1 MLKKYPLKWLKW
13 THLKG
18 VHHAGV
24 PSREVSQPR
33 IRSFYH
39 DEGMIKVITGVRRCG
54 KSCIML
60 SIADELRDS
69 GIPDENIAFIDL
81 DLRINR
87 KVKTPDALE
96 ELIDRTVSPDAQGTK
111 YLFIDEI
118 QNVRGF
124 EELVNG
130 YRTDGGWS
138 IFITGSNSYLLSGE
152 LATKLTGRYL
162 EFEVFTLDFAEY
174 LGMKRYLGKEV
185 SSNLS
190 QEFAEYIR
198 IGGFPKSVEY
208 DGEQDKRS
216 YVQGV
221 VQEIFEKDVKRSNK
235 IRNVSVF
242 NAVHDYLINN
252 FGATTSLKN
261 LLEHFN
267 RVEKVSIKRETLN
280 RYIQILVDA
289 KIIYRCQRFD
299 MKSRKSLARDE
310 KYYLADLGLYFA
322 MNTDARI
329 NYGPALENVTYQYL
343 RSLGYMMSVGRIGTL
358 ECDFVARRAF
368 GEYFYIQVAMTIADR
383 ATENREYRPFEKIT
397 DSYPRYLFTLDPL
410 LQQREGVRHLNLMKF
425 IASGGDLVSS
435 N

>member
-1 MLKKYPLKWLKW
+1 MQVYRREKYL
-13 THLKG
+13 
-18 VHHAGV
+18 
-24 PSREVSQPR
+24 SR

-69 GIPDENIAFIDL
+69 GVPDENIAFIDL

-208 DGEQDKRS
+208 DSEQDKRS

-242 NAVHDYLINN
+242 NAVRDYLITN

-410 LQQREGVRHLNLMKF
+410 LQQREGVRHLNLMEF
-425 IASGGDLVSS
+425 LASGGNLVSTD
-435 N
+435 

>member
-1 MLKKYPLKWLKW
+1 MQVYHREKYL
-13 THLKG
+13 
-18 VHHAGV
+18 
-24 PSREVSQPR
+24 SR

-208 DGEQDKRS
+208 DSEQDKRS

-242 NAVHDYLINN
+242 NAVRDYLINN

-368 GEYFYIQVAMTIADR
+368 GEYFYIQFYIQVAMTIADR
-383 ATENREYRPFEKIT
+383 AAENREYRPFEKIT

-410 LQQREGVRHLNLMKF
+410 LQQREGVRHLNLMEF
-425 IASGGDLVSS
+425 IVSGGDLVSS

>member
-1 MLKKYPLKWLKW
+1 MQVYRREKYL
-13 THLKG
+13 
-18 VHHAGV
+18 
-24 PSREVSQPR
+24 SR

-60 SIADELRDS
+60 SIADELREL
-69 GIPDENIAFIDL
+69 GVPDENIVFLDL
-81 DLRINR
+81 DLRANR
-87 KVKTPDALE
+87 KIKTPDALE
-96 ELIDRTVSPDAQGTK
+96 ELIDRTAPPGTQGTK

-124 EELVNG
+124 EELING

-185 SSNLS
+185 SSNLA
-190 QEFAEYIR
+190 QEFTEYIR
-198 IGGFPKSVEY
+198 LGGFPKAVEY
-208 DGEQDKRS
+208 DDERDKRA
-216 YVQGV
+216 YVQDV

-242 NAVHDYLINN
+242 NAVRDYLINN

-267 RVEKVSIKRETLN
+267 KVEKVHIKRETLN

-299 MKSRKSLARDE
+299 MKSRKSLMRDE
-310 KYYLADLGLYFA
+310 KYYLADLGFYFA
-322 MNTDARI
+322 LNTDARI

-343 RSLGYMMSVGRIGTL
+343 RSLGYMMSVGRIGNL

-368 GEYFYIQVAMTIADR
+368 GEYFYIQVAMTIADH
-383 ATENREYRPFEKIT
+383 ATEDREYRPFEKIT

-410 LQQREGVRHLNLMKF
+410 LQQREGVRHLNLTEF

>member
-1 MLKKYPLKWLKW
+1 
-13 THLKG
+13 
-18 VHHAGV
+18 
-24 PSREVSQPR
+24 
-33 IRSFYH
+33 
-39 DEGMIKVITGVRRCG
+39 
-54 KSCIML
+54 ML

-242 NAVHDYLINN
+242 NAVRDYLINN

>member
-1 MLKKYPLKWLKW
+1 MQVYRREKYL
-13 THLKG
+13 
-18 VHHAGV
+18 
-24 PSREVSQPR
+24 SR

-60 SIADELRDS
+60 SIADELRES
-69 GIPDENIAFIDL
+69 GVPDENIVFFDL
-81 DLRINR
+81 DLRANR
-87 KVKTPDALE
+87 KVKNPDALE
-96 ELIDRTVSPDAQGTK
+96 ELIDRATQPDVQGTR

-118 QNVRGF
+118 QNVNGF
-124 EELVNG
+124 EELING

-174 LGMKRYLGKEV
+174 LGMKRHLGKGV
-185 SSNLS
+185 SPNLS
-190 QEFAEYIR
+190 QEFTEYLR
-198 IGGFPKSVEY
+198 LGGFPKAVEY
-208 DGEQDKRS
+208 DAEQDKRA

-221 VQEIFEKDVKRSNK
+221 VQEIFEKDVKRSNRV
-235 IRNVSVF
+235 RNVSVF
-242 NAVHDYLINN
+242 NTVRDYLINN
-252 FGATTSLKN
+252 FGATTSLKS

-267 RVEKVSIKRETLN
+267 KVEKMPIKRETLN

-299 MKSRKSLARDE
+299 MKSRKSLTRDE
-310 KYYLADLGLYFA
+310 KYYLADLGFYFA

-343 RSLGYMMSVGRIGTL
+343 KSLGYMMSVGRIGAL

-383 ATENREYRPFEKIT
+383 ETEDREYRPFEKIA

-410 LQQREGVRHLNLMKF
+410 LQHREGVRHLNLMEF
-425 IASGGDLVSS
+425 IASGGNLVSAD
-435 N
+435 

>member
-1 MLKKYPLKWLKW
+1 
-13 THLKG
+13 
-18 VHHAGV
+18 
-24 PSREVSQPR
+24 
-33 IRSFYH
+33 
-39 DEGMIKVITGVRRCG
+39 
-54 KSCIML
+54 ML

>member
-1 MLKKYPLKWLKW
+1 MQVYRREKYL
-13 THLKG
+13 
-18 VHHAGV
+18 
-24 PSREVSQPR
+24 SR

-69 GIPDENIAFIDL
+69 GVPDENIAFIDL

-208 DGEQDKRS
+208 DSEQDKRS

-242 NAVHDYLINN
+242 NAVRDYLINN

-410 LQQREGVRHLNLMKF
+410 LQQREGVRHLNLMEF
-425 IASGGDLVSS
+425 LASGGNLVSTD
-435 N
+435 

>member
-242 NAVHDYLINN
+242 NAVRDYLINN

>member
-1 MLKKYPLKWLKW
+1 MQVYRREKYL
-13 THLKG
+13 
-18 VHHAGV
+18 
-24 PSREVSQPR
+24 SR

-60 SIADELRDS
+60 SIADELREL
-69 GIPDENIAFIDL
+69 GVPDENIVFLDL
-81 DLRINR
+81 DLRANR
-87 KVKTPDALE
+87 KIKTPDALE
-96 ELIDRTVSPDAQGTK
+96 ELIDRTAPPGTQGTK

-124 EELVNG
+124 EELING

-185 SSNLS
+185 SSNLA
-190 QEFAEYIR
+190 QEFTEYIR
-198 IGGFPKSVEY
+198 LGGFPKAVEY
-208 DGEQDKRS
+208 DDERDKRA

-242 NAVHDYLINN
+242 NAVRDYLINN

-267 RVEKVSIKRETLN
+267 KVEKVHIKRETLN

-299 MKSRKSLARDE
+299 MKSRKSLMRDE
-310 KYYLADLGLYFA
+310 KYYLADLGFYFA
-322 MNTDARI
+322 LNTDARI

-343 RSLGYMMSVGRIGTL
+343 RSLGYMMSVGRIGNL

-368 GEYFYIQVAMTIADR
+368 GEYFYIQVAMTIADH
-383 ATENREYRPFEKIT
+383 ATEDREYRPFEKIT

-410 LQQREGVRHLNLMKF
+410 LQQREGVRHLNLMEF

>member
-235 IRNVSVF
+235 IRNVLVF
-242 NAVHDYLINN
+242 NAVRDYLINN

>member
-1 MLKKYPLKWLKW
+1 MQVYRREKYL
-13 THLKG
+13 
-18 VHHAGV
+18 
-24 PSREVSQPR
+24 SR

-60 SIADELRDS
+60 SIADELREL
-69 GIPDENIAFIDL
+69 GVPDENIVFLDL
-81 DLRINR
+81 DLRANR
-87 KVKTPDALE
+87 KIKTPDALE
-96 ELIDRTVSPDAQGTK
+96 ELIDRTAPPGTQGTK

-124 EELVNG
+124 EELING

-174 LGMKRYLGKEV
+174 LGMKRYLGKEA
-185 SSNLS
+185 SSNLA
-190 QEFAEYIR
+190 QEFTEYIR
-198 IGGFPKSVEY
+198 LGGFPKAVEY
-208 DGEQDKRS
+208 DDERDKRA

-242 NAVHDYLINN
+242 NAVRDYLINN

-267 RVEKVSIKRETLN
+267 KVEKVHIKRETLN

-289 KIIYRCQRFD
+289 KTIYRCQRFD
-299 MKSRKSLARDE
+299 MKSRKSLMRDE
-310 KYYLADLGLYFA
+310 KYYLADLGFYFA
-322 MNTDARI
+322 LNTDARI
-329 NYGPALENVTYQYL
+329 NYGPALENVTYHYL
-343 RSLGYMMSVGRIGTL
+343 RSLGYMMSVGRIGNL

-368 GEYFYIQVAMTIADR
+368 GEYFYIQVAMTIADH
-383 ATENREYRPFEKIT
+383 ATEDREYRPFEKIT

-410 LQQREGVRHLNLMKF
+410 LQQREGVRHLNLTEF